1 MGQIWSKITQ
11 PRRQNENL
19 IFFGQKISILM
30 LYPDMPISYTSLQKP
45 KFFSANIIT
54 ELQKLIV
61 NEAIDHLC

>member
-19 IFFGQKISILM
+19 TFFGQKISILM
-30 LYPDMPISYTSLQKP
+30 LHPDMPTSCSSLQKP